1 MNLICTVLSRLFA
14 AVRRLKCL
22 RIAAF
27 IIPIGATTT
36 ATARETVAVDPV
48 WQPGTI
54 VVRTSERRL
63 YFVLRSGTAVRYR
76 VAVGKPNRQWF
87 GRVIIDGKYRSP
99 AWTAPPDLR
108 RPGTAA
114 IVIPG
119 GASNNPMGAAA
130 LTLSGDRYAI
140 HGTNR
145 PASVGTFTSAG
156 CLRMLNDDVLDLF
169 ERVSIGTPVLVQR

>member
-1 MNLICTVLSRLFA
+1 LLHRLFVA
-14 AVRRLKCL
+14 GPQLKCL
-22 RIAAF
+22 FIATF
-27 IIPIGATTT
+27 ISIGATTS
-36 ATARETVAVDPV
+36 ATARETVAVDPA

-63 YFVLRSGTAVRYR
+63 YYVLRNGTALRYR
-76 VAVGKPNRQWF
+76 VAVGKPSRQWF
-87 GRVIIDGKYRSP
+87 GRVIVDGKYRSP
-99 AWTAPPDLR
+99 AWTPPPDLR

-145 PASVGTFTSAG
+145 PSSVGTFSSAG